1 MDVIL
6 SKFPT
11 IELFYGNI
19 LHRKV
24 HSDYYQI
31 IPKGIKC
38 IVWYTYFETYNVCY
52 LLYLDNQCK
61 KISRVEKTISC
72 FSNALCHGKGTILS
86 GVLFHKKNTTL
97 FATTDIHYYKGQE
110 LKHVNY
116 NDKIRFIAHLLSS
129 ETKQK
134 CFSQHQVVIAS
145 VIITNTY
152 EEAIQKSKQLE
163 YEVYCITFVSCSD
176 NKVKGFLKYKVDK
189 IQNECQAIFNVQP
202 QVRCDMYNIYIN
214 QETEVYGI
222 ASIPD
227 YKTSVFMNTIFRNI
241 KENKNLDLLEESDDE
256 CEFEDR
262 NENKHVDIGKIV
274 PMMCVYLPRFKKW
287 KPIQICDPKL
297 TFTDKQTILEI
308 EKKSHYSIYGNV
320 SKSKTSHRCV

>member
-11 IELFYGNI
+11 IELFYGNL

-24 HSDYYQI
+24 HSDLYQI

-61 KISRVEKTISC
+61 KICRVEKTISC
-72 FSNALCHGKGTILS
+72 FSNALCYGKGTILS

-116 NDKIRFIAHLLSS
+116 NDKINFIAHLLSN

-134 CFSQHQVVIAS
+134 CFSQDQVVIAS
-145 VIITNTY
+145 VITTNTY
-152 EEAIQKSKQLE
+152 EDAIKKAKQLE
-163 YEVYCITFVSCSD
+163 YEAYCITFVSYGD
-176 NKVKGFLKYKVDK
+176 KKVKGFLKYKVD
-189 IQNECQAIFNVQP
+189 ERQAIFNVQP

-214 QETEVYGI
+214 EETNVYGI

-241 KENKNLDLLEESDDE
+241 KENKNLDLLEESEDE
-256 CEFEDR
+256 DEFEDCS
-262 NENKHVDIGKIV
+262 ENKHVNLGKTV
-274 PMMCVYLPRFKKW
+274 PMICVYLPRFKKW
-287 KPIQICDPKL
+287 KPIQICDPTL
-297 TFTDKQTILEI
+297 PFTNRQTILEI
-308 EKKSHYSIYGNV
+308 EKKSQYSIYGKV
-320 SKSKTSHRCV
+320 SKSKTSHRRI